1 MSAPYSLQ
9 EFSPDES
16 ASDEQ
21 DEHNEPV
28 ARKRS
33 KRKWPGLVLRAG
45 GTILLFTL
53 LLKSISWSDLL
64 QNIYHLDDS
73 VLLIAVML
81 GVLGVVISAY
91 QWQVLLDG
99 EGIRVDLRKL
109 VNLYIIGITFSH
121 FFPTGMGG
129 DIVKIYHVGREG
141 KNFAGSACAALMSR
155 VTGYIGMLLLSLP
168 VLFIWQ
174 ENFSRPLTVTYVLSS
189 ILMCAGLVV
198 SAGVVMAL
206 PHILQGKWATW
217 RIFSTLGNV
226 GSAILASIRRPSFM
240 TGSVLF
246 GVLFHLSAAL
256 NYYAYGMALHLQVPV
271 TFYLVAIPLVSL
283 VAFLPFSI
291 NGFGLR
297 ESALVYVFSTMH
309 VPGTTS
315 MLLGLLVDAQSL
327 FFGLVGGALYLAMG
341 RAKARLE
348 TRDALAV
355 VQEASA

>member
-1 MSAPYSLQ
+1 
-9 EFSPDES
+9 
-16 ASDEQ
+16 
-21 DEHNEPV
+21 
-28 ARKRS
+28 
-33 KRKWPGLVLRAG
+33 
-45 GTILLFTL
+45 
-53 LLKSISWSDLL
+53 
-64 QNIYHLDDS
+64 
-73 VLLIAVML
+73 ML
-81 GVLGVVISAY
+81 GALGIIISAY
-91 QWQVLLDG
+91 QWQIMLDG
-99 EGIRVDLRKL
+99 ERIHVDLRKL
-109 VNLYIIGITFSH
+109 VNLYLIGITFSH

-168 VLFIWQ
+168 ALFIWR
-174 ENFSRPLTVTYVLSS
+174 ENFSHPLTVTYVLFS

-198 SAGVVMAL
+198 SAVVVMAL
-206 PHILQGKWATW
+206 PRILQGKWATW

-226 GSAILASIRRPSFM
+226 GSALIASTRRPSFM
-240 TGSVLF
+240 TGSILF

-256 NYYAYGMALHLQVPV
+256 NYYVYGMALHIQVPV

-297 ESALVYVFSTMH
+297 ESALVYIFATMH

-315 MLLGLLVDAQSL
+315 MLLGLLADAQSL

-341 RAKARLE
+341 RVKAKQEMSDTLS
-348 TRDALAV
+348 V
-355 VQEASA
+355 VQEAPA